1 MIDSDNLGEKLRP
14 VLKLAT
20 DTNLL
25 TNAMLRH
32 YIETISSLTGK
43 DKAEIQKELE
53 KHYQEYRSEI
63 LAQQNTDN

>member
-1 MIDSDNLGEKLRP
+1 
-14 VLKLAT
+14 
-20 DTNLL
+20 
-25 TNAMLRH
+25 MLRH

-53 KHYQEYRSEI
+53 THYQEYRSEI